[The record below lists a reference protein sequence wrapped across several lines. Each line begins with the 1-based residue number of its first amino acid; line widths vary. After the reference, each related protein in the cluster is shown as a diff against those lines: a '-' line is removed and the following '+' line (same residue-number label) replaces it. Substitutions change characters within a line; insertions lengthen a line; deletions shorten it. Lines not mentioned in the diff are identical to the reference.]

1 MNVEIGAETTLF
13 PEKEYINGIFVAV
26 CAQVLKT
33 HQAHIKLKM
42 YRYISDAFRLDN
54 MHIGTSPLPRTGDVL
69 K

>member
-13 PEKEYINGIFVAV
+13 PEKEYINGIFVVV

-42 YRYISDAFRLDN
+42 YRYISDTFRLDN
-54 MHIGTSPLPRTGDVL
+54 MQ
-69 K
+69 